1 MTFNFFKTCALGTIA
16 ALTLSTAALA
26 GGNHAGGHD
35 HGHASSHGHYAEET
49 AIGKPGQAA
58 SAKRT
63 VTVEMSD
70 NMRFSPDTIAVKQ
83 GETVRFVVK
92 NVGQVKHEFS
102 LGTQKELLEHYEL
115 MKKFPD
121 MVHDEPNK
129 VSLEPGQQGEVI
141 WQFTKA
147 GAVDFACL
155 HPGHYDAGMKGQV
168 KVGKK

>member
-1 MTFNFFKTCALGTIA
+1 MTLSFFKTCALYSFA
-16 ALTLSTAALA
+16 ALSISTAALA
-26 GGNHAGGHD
+26 GGTHAGGHD
-35 HGHASSHGHYAEET
+35 HGHDAEET
-49 AIGKPGQAA
+49 AIGKPGKAA
-58 SAKRT
+58 SVKRT

-70 NMRFSPDTIAVKQ
+70 DMRFSPDTIPVKQ

-92 NVGQVKHEFS
+92 NMGKVKHEFS

-121 MVHDEPNK
+121 MEHDEPSK
-129 VSLEPGQQGEVI
+129 VSLAPGQQGEIV